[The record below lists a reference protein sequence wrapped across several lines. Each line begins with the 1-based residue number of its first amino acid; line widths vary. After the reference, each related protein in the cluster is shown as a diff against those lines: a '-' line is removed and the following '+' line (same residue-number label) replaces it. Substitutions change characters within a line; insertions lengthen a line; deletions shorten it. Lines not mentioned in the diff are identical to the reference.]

1 MINIDSVKN
10 YTLISSQPLPEQD
23 GTGYLLRHNKSGARV
38 LLVDCSDD
46 NKVFCIGFRTPP
58 TNSKGIQH
66 IIEHTVLC
74 GSKKYPVKDPFVEL
88 CKSSLNTFLNAMTY
102 PDKTMYPVAS
112 CNDKDF
118 KNLMDVYLDA
128 VFNPN
133 IYDKEEI
140 FKQEGWHYE
149 MESVDSPLTINGVVY
164 NEMKG
169 VYSSADAAA
178 GRAVTMSLYPDS
190 IYNLDSG
197 GDPDDIPFLTR
208 EEYLDYHGRYYHPSN
223 SYIYLYGDMDF
234 NERLEFLDKEYLSG
248 YDLQEVDSTI
258 KEQPAFDKPRD
269 YTSYYAVSE
278 EDELTGNTYLS
289 YNTVI
294 GKSTDV
300 KLNTAFD
307 ILCYMLLDAPGAPL
321 KKAIVDTGI
330 CAEVDSNYEDEIMQ
344 PEFSIIARNSDEENK
359 EVFIKT
365 IDDTL
370 RKLADE
376 GLDKRSLEAA
386 LNHFEFKHKESNY
399 GRYPKGLILALDAMG
414 SWLYDEEEAFT
425 RFSLDDVYVELR
437 KGIEEG
443 YFEEVI
449 RKYILDNP
457 HKSYGVTKPSKEIA
471 TKQEKALLDRLDK
484 ICSEMTDE
492 EKEKI
497 VNDTIH
503 LKKYQE
509 EPSPDEDLEKIPML
523 TISDIKK
530 EARKLKNRVAEIDE
544 VKVVQHDIFT
554 NGISYLEFTFDTSCL
569 ADDEI
574 SAASLLCE
582 ILKYVDTDN
591 YSESQLAGEIDIETG
606 GIAFGTTV
614 LTTVAGKAVPYFYA
628 KTKCFDDKLTE
639 GIRLIEEILNRSH
652 ITDRKRLKEI
662 IAETKANIK
671 NDLVESGHLTAG
683 QRAASYLN
691 AANAIKERQ
700 EGVDYYRFI
709 DKLDRDFDELYD
721 DICKLLKDVLKK
733 ILRKDNLIVSYTSDK
748 KAEDVLAG
756 KMGVITD
763 TLSDEVI
770 AENTD
775 FKLAVKNEGFTAAS
789 QVQYCAAAASFKKAG
804 LPYIGSLNILRIIFG
819 YDYLWINVRVKGG
832 AYGCSGSFSR
842 SGITLMTSYRDPNL
856 TETFDVFKDA
866 YKYVE
871 AFDVSERDMTKY
883 IIGTIGSI
891 DPPLTPQSLANFSY
905 ASYLAGVDDEMLQ
918 KERDEILSADSE
930 TIRNLA
936 PYVKVLVDSPVVC
949 AVGNENKI
957 KEAADMFGVVE
968 NIYKS

>member
-1 MINIDSVKN
+1 
-10 YTLISSQPLPEQD
+10 
-23 GTGYLLRHNKSGARV
+23 
-38 LLVDCSDD
+38 
-46 NKVFCIGFRTPP
+46 
-58 TNSKGIQH
+58 
-66 IIEHTVLC
+66 
-74 GSKKYPVKDPFVEL
+74 
-88 CKSSLNTFLNAMTY
+88 
-102 PDKTMYPVAS
+102 
-112 CNDKDF
+112 
-118 KNLMDVYLDA
+118 
-128 VFNPN
+128 
-133 IYDKEEI
+133 
-140 FKQEGWHYE
+140 
-149 MESVDSPLTINGVVY
+149 
-164 NEMKG
+164 
-169 VYSSADAAA
+169 
-178 GRAVTMSLYPDS
+178 
-190 IYNLDSG
+190 
-197 GDPDDIPFLTR
+197 
-208 EEYLDYHGRYYHPSN
+208 
-223 SYIYLYGDMDF
+223 
-234 NERLEFLDKEYLSG
+234 
-248 YDLQEVDSTI
+248 
-258 KEQPAFDKPRD
+258 
-269 YTSYYAVSE
+269 
-278 EDELTGNTYLS
+278 
-289 YNTVI
+289 
-294 GKSTDV
+294 
-300 KLNTAFD
+300 
-307 ILCYMLLDAPGAPL
+307 
-321 KKAIVDTGI
+321 
-330 CAEVDSNYEDEIMQ
+330 
-344 PEFSIIARNSDEENK
+344 
-359 EVFIKT
+359 
-365 IDDTL
+365 
-370 RKLADE
+370 
-376 GLDKRSLEAA
+376 
-386 LNHFEFKHKESNY
+386 
-399 GRYPKGLILALDAMG
+399 
-414 SWLYDEEEAFT
+414 
-425 RFSLDDVYVELR
+425 
-437 KGIEEG
+437 
-443 YFEEVI
+443 
-449 RKYILDNP
+449 
-457 HKSYGVTKPSKEIA
+457 
-471 TKQEKALLDRLDK
+471 
-484 ICSEMTDE
+484 
-492 EKEKI
+492 
-497 VNDTIH
+497 
-503 LKKYQE
+503 
-509 EPSPDEDLEKIPML
+509 
-523 TISDIKK
+523 
-530 EARKLKNRVAEIDE
+530 
-544 VKVVQHDIFT
+544 
-554 NGISYLEFTFDTSCL
+554 
-569 ADDEI
+569 
-574 SAASLLCE
+574 
-582 ILKYVDTDN
+582 
-591 YSESQLAGEIDIETG
+591 
-606 GIAFGTTV
+606 
-614 LTTVAGKAVPYFYA
+614 
-628 KTKCFDDKLTE
+628 
-639 GIRLIEEILNRSH
+639 H

-804 LPYIGSLNILRIIFG
+804 LPYTGSLNILRIIFG